1 MPYFVVLNNSTLPK
15 SATPKLARRVT
26 SEDSQSRINSQLRAD
41 IRTHAKFSK
50 SVLPANA
57 LTAFDASAETLQC
70 IDLFLLDAT
79 CGNTM
84 DLSNTIALILGG
96 GRGTR
101 LFPLTKIRAKPA
113 VPLAAK
119 YRLIDIPISNCIN
132 SGLNRVY
139 VLTQFLSVSLH
150 RHLRQTYSFD
160 HFNGGFVELLAAQ
173 QTVEKGTDWYQG
185 TADAV
190 RKNLRYIMQPW
201 IEHVLILSGDQLYRM
216 DFRDM
221 MRSHIDSQA
230 DATIAGIPVSRDDAS
245 ALGIMQVNDGGR
257 VKGFVEKPETEE
269 ELASVRMDPSWIDQR
284 GINSNGRDCLASM
297 GLYIFKKEVM
307 VDLLKNQEHQDFGR
321 QVFPEA
327 INSHKVQVHL
337 FDGYWEDIGT
347 IKAFYDA
354 NLNLAGKTPPFDIR
368 NRESPIFSRPRF
380 LPPTIMGDGRI
391 VNSLIADGCR
401 IGHNVTIEN
410 SVIRLRTVI
419 GDNVVIKDSIV
430 MGADYIEDKSRLLPG
445 QTPVGVGDNSV
456 VSRAILD
463 KNCRVGKGVK
473 ILNSKNVE
481 TQGEDD
487 DLQIRDGISIVIKN
501 GELRDGFEC

>member
-1 MPYFVVLNNSTLPK
+1 
-15 SATPKLARRVT
+15 
-26 SEDSQSRINSQLRAD
+26 
-41 IRTHAKFSK
+41 
-50 SVLPANA
+50 
-57 LTAFDASAETLQC
+57 
-70 IDLFLLDAT
+70 
-79 CGNTM
+79 M

-201 IEHVLILSGDQLYRM
+201 IEHVLVLSGDQLYRM

-221 MRSHIDSQA
+221 MKSHIDSMA
-230 DATIAGIPVSRDDAS
+230 DATIAGIPVSREDAS
-245 ALGIMQVNDGGR
+245 ALGIMQVDDGGR
-257 VKGFVEKPETEE
+257 VRGFVEKPQTDE
-269 ELASVRMDPSWIDQR
+269 ELASVRMDPDWIDRR
-284 GINSNGRDCLASM
+284 GVDSQGRDCLASM

-307 VDLLKNQEHQDFGR
+307 LDLLAGEHQDFGR
-321 QVFPEA
+321 EVFPEA

-347 IKAFYDA
+347 IRSFYEA
-354 NLNLAGKTPPFDIR
+354 NLNLAGKNPPFDIR
-368 NRESPIFSRPRF
+368 NREAPIYSRPRF
-380 LPPTIMGDGRI
+380 LPPTIMADGSI
-391 VNSLIADGCR
+391 SNSLIADGCR
-401 IGHNVTIEN
+401 IGRNVTIEN
-410 SVIRLRTVI
+410 SVVGLRTVI
-419 GDNVVIKDSIV
+419 GDNVVIKDSVV
-430 MGADYIEDKSRLLPG
+430 MGADYIEDPARLSPG
-445 QTPVGVGDNSV
+445 QTPVGIGDNSV
-456 VSRAILD
+456 VSGAILD

-473 ILNSKNVE
+473 ITNVAGVE
-481 TQGEDD
+481 TQGEDEA
-487 DLQIRDGISIVIKN
+487 LQIRDGIPIVIKN